1 MHMGLL
7 SPRLCF
13 GITRPFDYTS
23 WSAIMNIIKLLYIKV
38 VITKM
43 VEQVM

>member
-1 MHMGLL
+1 MHANPEVQDHYVSELQDH
-7 SPRLCF
+7 F
-13 GITRPFDYTS
+13 TS
-23 WSAIMNIIKLLYIKV
+23 WSVIMNIIKLLFIKV

>member
-1 MHMGLL
+1 MCPELQDHFTL
-7 SPRLCF
+7 
-13 GITRPFDYTS
+13 S
-23 WSAIMNIIKLLYIKV
+23 WSVIMNIINLLFIKV

>member
-1 MHMGLL
+1 MCPKLQDH
-7 SPRLCF
+7 F
-13 GITRPFDYTS
+13 TS
-23 WSAIMNIIKLLYIKV
+23 WSVIMIIIKLLFIKV

>member
-1 MHMGLL
+1 MCPELQDN
-7 SPRLCF
+7 F
-13 GITRPFDYTS
+13 TS
-23 WSAIMNIIKLLYIKV
+23 WSVFMNIIKLLFIKV

>member
-1 MHMGLL
+1 MCPELQDH
-7 SPRLCF
+7 F
-13 GITRPFDYTS
+13 TS
-23 WSAIMNIIKLLYIKV
+23 WSVIMNIIKLLFIKV